1 MQPHTVDTETDMTV
15 YGATAEEIVSIRPPA
30 SAALAAL
37 RPGGRS
43 APQEAVMTHSIPV
56 TVMVSFR
63 LCPHRQREW
72 YDAWRGLA
80 DIAQRL
86 LYCHRFDL
94 LQDRDDETRCLVL
107 SEWDDR
113 AAFSH
118 FVRRT
123 NLLWLERA
131 LDYAQCPT
139 EFTFFEGFPEDVAL
153 RDADTVVE
161 TVPSDAG
168 RAPVPRQAIR
178 SGPV

>member
-1 MQPHTVDTETDMTV
+1 METHRFDFERGMAVFGT
-15 YGATAEEIVSIRPPA
+15 TAEEIGSDRSPT
-30 SAALAAL
+30 SAALTAL
-37 RPGGRS
+37 QPRSRS
-43 APQEAVMTHSIPV
+43 ATQQAVMTHPIPV

-63 LCPHRQREW
+63 LCPHRQRDW
-72 YDAWRGLA
+72 YSAWRGLA

-131 LDYAQCPT
+131 LGYSRYPT
-139 EFTFFEGFPEDVAL
+139 KFTFFDGFPEDL
-153 RDADTVVE
+153 IRQDAETVVE
-161 TVPSDAG
+161 TVPSDTHRLLMA
-168 RAPVPRQAIR
+168 R
-178 SGPV
+178 

>member
-1 MQPHTVDTETDMTV
+1 
-15 YGATAEEIVSIRPPA
+15 
-30 SAALAAL
+30 
-37 RPGGRS
+37 
-43 APQEAVMTHSIPV
+43 MTHSTPCTI
-56 TVMVSFR
+56 MVSFR
-63 LCPHRQREW
+63 LCPQRQRDW

-80 DIAQRL
+80 DLAQRL

-94 LQDRDDETRCLVL
+94 LQDRNDATHCLVL

-131 LDYAQCPT
+131 LDYSQCPT
-139 EFTFFEGFPEDVAL
+139 EFTFFDRMPEDVPL
-153 RDADTVVE
+153 RDAETVVE

-168 RAPVPRQAIR
+168 RVLVAR
-178 SGPV
+178 

>member
-1 MQPHTVDTETDMTV
+1 
-15 YGATAEEIVSIRPPA
+15 
-30 SAALAAL
+30 
-37 RPGGRS
+37 
-43 APQEAVMTHSIPV
+43 MTHPTPV

-63 LCPHRQREW
+63 LYPQRQRDW

-94 LQDRDDETRCLVL
+94 LQDRDDATRCVVL
-107 SEWDDR
+107 SEWDDC

-131 LDYAQCPT
+131 LGYSHCPT
-139 EFTFFEGFPEDVAL
+139 EYTFFEGIPEDATR
-153 RDADTVVE
+153 RDAKTVVE
-161 TVPSDAG
+161 TVPSAAG
-168 RAPVPRQAIR
+168 RVPAARQAIR
-178 SGPV
+178 SWPV

>member
-1 MQPHTVDTETDMTV
+1 
-15 YGATAEEIVSIRPPA
+15 
-30 SAALAAL
+30 
-37 RPGGRS
+37 
-43 APQEAVMTHSIPV
+43 MTHPTPV

-63 LCPHRQREW
+63 LCPQRQRDW

-94 LQDRDDETRCLVL
+94 LQDREDATRCVVL

-131 LDYAQCPT
+131 LDYSHCPT
-139 EFTFFEGFPEDVAL
+139 EYTFFEGIPEDAAR
-153 RDADTVVE
+153 RDTKTVVE
-161 TVPSDAG
+161 TVPSAAG
-168 RAPVPRQAIR
+168 RVPAARQAIR
-178 SGPV
+178 SWPV